1 MAEKLLV
8 ANGDDNPLGRKW
20 IEGFKRR
27 NSDISTLVSKRIASE
42 RHNGATR
49 EVLKAHFDRFKRVI
63 DDYAVKRENI
73 WNMDETG
80 TQLGASIATKVLGDA
95 RKKSTLVKKPNET
108 EWVSVVECISA
119 AGRLIKPLIIF
130 KGKSVQLQWF
140 NSSEIP
146 DWQYTTS
153 SNGWTSNEIGLKWL
167 TSVFIPDTATEPR
180 EWRVLVVD
188 GHGSHVSIDFMYE
201 CKKHDIQLFFL
212 PPHTS
217 HVTQPLDLSCFSAVK
232 TRYRKDI
239 QELASFDNSAK
250 VKKDRFISAYNKARN
265 EGLTS
270 RTIRSGFLA
279 SGMIPFN
286 PEKAL
291 NSRFVLQPEKTTVT
305 PKKASRKRQIDQ
317 VSPATPCKYLEST
330 QIATRFGD
338 RSARKLF
345 RRAGKRV
352 ESLTIQIV
360 LKDAQIRQLET
371 TLTPFINKQKRKKV
385 TVAPNEQIVN
395 IETIKAAFEAT
406 KALHRL
412 AEEKQEVYEQNH
424 PQSEFEKASH
434 VALELGYDNM
444 GSEFYLE

>member
-1 MAEKLLV
+1 
-8 ANGDDNPLGRKW
+8 
-20 IEGFKRR
+20 
-27 NSDISTLVSKRIASE
+27 
-42 RHNGATR
+42 
-49 EVLKAHFDRFKRVI
+49 
-63 DDYAVKRENI
+63 
-73 WNMDETG
+73 
-80 TQLGASIATKVLGDA
+80 
-95 RKKSTLVKKPNET
+95 
-108 EWVSVVECISA
+108 
-119 AGRLIKPLIIF
+119 
-130 KGKSVQLQWF
+130 
-140 NSSEIP
+140 
-146 DWQYTTS
+146 
-153 SNGWTSNEIGLKWL
+153 
-167 TSVFIPDTATEPR
+167 
-180 EWRVLVVD
+180 
-188 GHGSHVSIDFMYE
+188 MYE

-279 SGMIPFN
+279 SGMVPFN